1 MLRSLVGSEMCIRD
15 SSTPALLGGETQVQ
29 RMQSEDCSSAPSRVE
44 PSHSSSA
51 SQPESNVAFQ
61 ISLMRSE
68 ICSIKLQ
75 MTALTTAFVKHQ
87 DVQQRSVASLSSKL
101 DAVISMLSGQKDKV
115 LAPHPP
121 ATADPNQYPP
131 LYQAEA
137 REDPEAAQKRQQH
150 QRSLE
155 QETEAIRL
163 EQERLEQEVRTRERH
178 EKLRRVEER
187 RRAELSAKNREKLA
201 CLFSEED
208 EDSQG
213 SGVKGQG
220 SIFSGSVKDVTQTES
235 RIGLFSDESMEEG
248 SALFQ
253 SPPPGERVGKDQQ
266 INAKPDASGPDL
278 FGDDAHDADPK
289 GDLFADLEL

>member
-101 DAVISMLSGQKDKV
+101 DAVISVCFKKSCSRSPDPDCRCSVDKKTC
-115 LAPHPP
+115 LLYTSDA
-121 ATADPNQYPP
+121 AD
-131 LYQAEA
+131 
-137 REDPEAAQKRQQH
+137 
-150 QRSLE
+150 
-155 QETEAIRL
+155 
-163 EQERLEQEVRTRERH
+163 
-178 EKLRRVEER
+178 
-187 RRAELSAKNREKLA
+187 
-201 CLFSEED
+201 EED
-208 EDSQG
+208 
-213 SGVKGQG
+213 
-220 SIFSGSVKDVTQTES
+220 SVDLGGR
-235 RIGLFSDESMEEG
+235 RIIKKKKKLT
-248 SALFQ
+248 
-253 SPPPGERVGKDQQ
+253 
-266 INAKPDASGPDL
+266 
-278 FGDDAHDADPK
+278 HY
-289 GDLFADLEL
+289 